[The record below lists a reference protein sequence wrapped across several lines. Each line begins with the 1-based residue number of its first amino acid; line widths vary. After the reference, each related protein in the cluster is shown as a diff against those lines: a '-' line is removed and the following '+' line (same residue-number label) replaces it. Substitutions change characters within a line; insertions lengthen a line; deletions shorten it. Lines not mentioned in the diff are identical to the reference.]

1 MRIFLIFLLSI
12 LFNQFFF
19 SQNADELNIKSR
31 DLIQKGK
38 YEEAFPILKQ
48 AATLGSGEA
57 QYNLGYAL
65 QNGVGT
71 EKNIPEAIQWYK
83 KSSDSNFNDGHY
95 AMMMVYGNGEG
106 IEQDS
111 EKAFN
116 YALRCSENNDST
128 CMLNVVFCYLTGSG
142 VEKNIEE
149 FKIWTVKLAKLQN
162 SDNLIQSANITSA
175 RLQLAQFYRE
185 GLHFEKDLYQ
195 SYLWY
200 LIYNEFKK
208 DFSFLQQDQIIKEI
222 KDLEKNLSNDQ
233 IKNSKND
240 AANLLGRILNNSGE
254 LYKNSL

>member
-19 SQNADELNIKSR
+19 SQNADELNVKSR
-31 DLIQKGK
+31 DFIQKGK

-48 AATLGSGEA
+48 AATMGSGEA

-65 QNGVGT
+65 QHGVGT
-71 EKNIPEAIQWYK
+71 EKNIPEAIQWYR

-95 AMMMVYGNGEG
+95 AMMMVYGNGDG

-116 YALRCSENNDST
+116 YALKCSENNDST
-128 CMLNVVFCYLTGSG
+128 CMLNV
-142 VEKNIEE
+142 
-149 FKIWTVKLAKLQN
+149 
-162 SDNLIQSANITSA
+162 A

-208 DFSFLQQDQIIKEI
+208 DFSLLQQDQIIKEI
-222 KDLEKNLSNDQ
+222 KDLEKNLSNEQ

-240 AANLLGRILNNSGE
+240 AANLLGRSLNNSGE